1 MYKFKVLANAISWFS
16 TRVFLTHSDRS
27 LFYDRLSQK
36 LLKPAVMLLTLG
48 FIFGVI
54 WTGES

>member
-1 MYKFKVLANAISWFS
+1 MANAISRTP
-16 TRVFLTHSDRS
+16 TRVFLADSIRS
-27 LFYDRLSQK
+27 MFYDRLSQK
-36 LLKPAVMLLTLG
+36 SLKPAVMLLTLG